1 MAHAVMEGSEGG
13 HEANQEPLW
22 IRLLK
27 NKQLQSFAAK
37 TPILKGLVRRDQRR
51 VFDLMSGFVYTQ
63 VLFAAVEI
71 DLFAQLL
78 KGSKSA
84 NQIRGISPE
93 AALLLCRALAGIGL
107 LREGKDGD
115 YSLTRHGAIIETI
128 PGLKTMIRHHAVL
141 YRDLEHPLAV
151 LEGQSETEMAG
162 FWPYVF
168 GATDRPV
175 SEAEATLYSQVMTD
189 TQALVAR
196 EVLSQVPMS
205 GLGSLLDIGGGHG
218 AFLGA
223 VKNLYPD
230 LRLGL
235 FDLPNVVEAVSG
247 FDVFAGNFR
256 TDDLP
261 CGFEAISLIRIM
273 FDHQDQTVSD
283 LLGKIFDA
291 LPEGGHLIV
300 AEPMAGKETPTAEG
314 DAYYALYTRA
324 MQTGK
329 TRRPQD
335 IAQLITRSGF
345 SDVKIYPDRSP
356 AVARVIRAIK

>member
-1 MAHAVMEGSEGG
+1 MAHAVMEGGDVDAG
-13 HEANQEPLW
+13 PAQEPIW

-27 NKQLQSFAAK
+27 SKQLQSFATN
-37 TPILKGLVRRDQRR
+37 TPVLSGLVRRDQRR
-51 VFDLMSGFVYTQ
+51 VFDLMSGFVNTQ

-71 DLFAQLL
+71 DLFSQLL
-78 KGSKSA
+78 QEPKSSTD
-84 NQIRGISPE
+84 IRGVSPE
-93 AALLLCRALAGIGL
+93 AGLLLCRALAGIDL
-107 LREGKDGD
+107 LKERKDGRF
-115 YSLTRHGAIIETI
+115 SLTRHGAIIETI

-141 YRDLEHPLAV
+141 YRDLENPLAV
-151 LEGQSETEMAG
+151 LEGETETEMAG

-175 SEAEATLYSQVMTD
+175 SAAEAALYSQVMTD

-196 EVLSQVPMS
+196 EVLSQVRMS
-205 GLGSLLDIGGGHG
+205 GFKSLLDIGGGHG
-218 AFLGA
+218 AFLKA
-223 VKNLYPD
+223 VENLYPD

-235 FDLPNVVEAVSG
+235 FDLPNVVESVSD

-261 CGFEAISLIRIM
+261 RGFEAISLIRIM